1 MRPSIHRPGV
11 LEDARAAAGLDPEDV
26 RRLRNALYKRGVPAG
41 EAVARLP
48 APARTR
54 LPGAVALE
62 HLELVDRHDSRRD
75 GATKLVL
82 RTRAGLTL
90 ESVVLR
96 LRSGRS
102 SVCVSSQIGCAA
114 ACRFCA
120 TGQMS
125 RVRNLSVEEILE
137 QTALAGQVLQA
148 EGRRLRNVVFMGM
161 GEPMHNRAVVE
172 AAVARLIDPRWFA
185 LSPRH
190 VVVSTIG
197 IVDEMRHFVA
207 RFPEVQLAVSLHAVR
222 PEVRRRLMPLAA
234 RTSLDELWQAL
245 AAVQA
250 VRRGP
255 TMLEYLL
262 LDEINDTDEDLDALR
277 AYCRGLDVHINLIP
291 FNPIAASPWLH
302 PSTPARQARFTG
314 GLKEA
319 GLTVTTRFSLGL
331 DIAAACG
338 QLALRAAADSPS
350 HAAAAVAVSAP
361 RPPDAAGTT

>member
-1 MRPSIHRPGV
+1 
-11 LEDARAAAGLDPEDV
+11 
-26 RRLRNALYKRGVPAG
+26 
-41 EAVARLP
+41 
-48 APARTR
+48 
-54 LPGAVALE
+54 
-62 HLELVDRHDSRRD
+62 
-75 GATKLVL
+75 
-82 RTRAGLTL
+82 
-90 ESVVLR
+90 
-96 LRSGRS
+96 
-102 SVCVSSQIGCAA
+102 
-114 ACRFCA
+114 
-120 TGQMS
+120 
-125 RVRNLSVEEILE
+125 
-137 QTALAGQVLQA
+137 
-148 EGRRLRNVVFMGM
+148 MGM

-197 IVDEMRHFVA
+197 IVAEMRRFVT
-207 RFPEVQLAVSLHAVR
+207 RFPEVQLAVSLHAAR

-302 PSTPARQARFTG
+302 PSSPARQARFTN

-319 GLTVTTRFSLGL
+319 GLTVTTRFSLGQ
-331 DIAAACG
+331 DVAAACG
-338 QLALRAAADSPS
+338 QLALRAADDEPS
-350 HAAAAVAVSAP
+350 RAGAVHTALAA
-361 RPPDAAGTT
+361 PPPGSAGTT